1 MLTQSFTRAV
11 VSTLVFAASVSAQA
25 ACRVQ
30 TSKPASLSYVANKD
44 LRGTFAF
51 DVVCDKPTDH
61 YNLAI
66 SAPGGTFDPASG
78 SYLFTAIGKAGSR
91 LNLRLE
97 NASSLFGGPF
107 VTQTYQ
113 GSQSFSYPMYIPT
126 GQWTAAGMPSFSLSI
141 ALSDAAN

>member
-1 MLTQSFTRAV
+1 MFTQSFTRAV
-11 VSTLVFAASVSAQA
+11 VSTLVLAALVSAQA

-30 TSKPASLSYVANKD
+30 TSKPASLSYVANTD

-61 YNLAI
+61 YTLAI

-78 SYLFTAIGKAGSR
+78 SYLVTAIGKAGSR

-97 NASSLFGGPF
+97 NASNLFGGQF
-107 VTQTYQ
+107 LAQAYQ
-113 GSQSFSYPMYIPT
+113 GSQSFSYPMYVPT
-126 GQWTAAGMPSFSLSI
+126 GQWSAAGMPNFNLSI